1 MYGSKVKS
9 TIKKKTKVKKA
20 MSKMRGTQPSKSIR
34 KNKSSY

>member
-20 MSKMRGTQPSKSIR
+20 MSKMRGTQTSKSIR